1 MPNLT
6 RHFTDT
12 TLSISSQHLT
22 THSHWIRNTLDLQIA
37 HSGPEALAAN
47 DLLDL
52 DSFLRNLLTQA
63 PHISLETLRT
73 TRIHL
78 AVLDICGRATR
89 WPLKVI
95 ERADA
100 IGAIWEGKFGNLN
113 QIGWAVKVDGWEEV
127 VEKRESIVLR
137 GLNIGKA
144 RRFGDLGFKPG
155 E

>member
-1 MPNLT
+1 M
-6 RHFTDT
+6 
-12 TLSISSQHLT
+12 
-22 THSHWIRNTLDLQIA
+22 
-37 HSGPEALAAN
+37 
-47 DLLDL
+47 
-52 DSFLRNLLTQA
+52 
-63 PHISLETLRT
+63 
-73 TRIHL
+73 
-78 AVLDICGRATR
+78 
-89 WPLKVI
+89 KVI